1 LCRYILCYQ
10 KMSNFSISSPQ
21 EEKGRKRLGN
31 IVRFF
36 TGRDGHLVIPER
48 RFVEAVNREAYQYQ
62 IGDFPAEWEA
72 WIRKKR
78 EDPPTIEEI
87 LRNENYRE
95 EMKQKV
101 KDVSEKDRLLQAKE
115 YEEGLVAEPSHTQVK
130 GHASAPYYG
139 KKETS
144 EDPTSTAN
152 TFQPGAWK
160 PPGSDSSQNK

>member
-1 LCRYILCYQ
+1 
-10 KMSNFSISSPQ
+10 FS
-21 EEKGRKRLGN
+21 
-31 IVRFF
+31 
-36 TGRDGHLVIPER
+36 
-48 RFVEAVNREAYQYQ
+48 
-62 IGDFPAEWEA
+62 A

-101 KDVSEKDRLLQAKE
+101 KDVSEKDKLLQAKE

-139 KKETS
+139 KKEPS
-144 EDPTSTAN
+144 QDPTSTAN
-152 TFQPGAWK
+152 TFQPGAWM
-160 PPGSDSSQNK
+160 PPGSGSSQNK